1 MLHCIQ
7 IYKLLITAVI
17 IAQVINQ
24 MQLQE
29 PLQRIE
35 IYKAW
40 DKVVGDH
47 VAGLTTNKYFTNG
60 RLYCKLGSSVVRSQ
74 LYFQLESIRA
84 SINLQLKENVVKE
97 VILR

>member
-1 MLHCIQ
+1 MKMEQARRLGD
-7 IYKLLITAVI
+7 I

-29 PLQRIE
+29 PLRRIE

-60 RLYCKLGSSVVRSQ
+60 
-74 LYFQLESIRA
+74 I
-84 SINLQLKENVVKE
+84 
-97 VILR
+97 

>member
-1 MLHCIQ
+1 MKMEQARRLGD
-7 IYKLLITAVI
+7 I

-29 PLQRIE
+29 PLRRIE

-47 VAGLTTNKYFTNG
+47 VASLTTNKYFTNG
-60 RLYCKLGSSVVRSQ
+60 RL
-74 LYFQLESIRA
+74 
-84 SINLQLKENVVKE
+84 
-97 VILR
+97 

>member
-1 MLHCIQ
+1 MKMEQARRLGD
-7 IYKLLITAVI
+7 I

-74 LYFQLESIRA
+74 LYFPLESIRA